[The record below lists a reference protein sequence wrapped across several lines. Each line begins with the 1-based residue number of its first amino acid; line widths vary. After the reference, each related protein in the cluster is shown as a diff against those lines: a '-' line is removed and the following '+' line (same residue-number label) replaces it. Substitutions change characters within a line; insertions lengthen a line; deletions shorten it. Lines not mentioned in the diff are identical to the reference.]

1 MREEV
6 RPGRRE
12 GVGCGGDA
20 SGMCTGKDRLKVV
33 GGQGTRG
40 AHLEH
45 DAHLYDLGRVEAER
59 LVERPR
65 GLPSR
70 KAGKRCAA
78 RCGPGGRE
86 GVGWRRRK
94 RHARGG
100 TETED
105 WVGTRGAHPEHGVHA
120 RDLGRVEA
128 ERLVERRRFLPSI
141 KAGMLCGTRCGP
153 GGVKALGGGDASGM
167 CTGMARLKA
176 VGVRARVR
184 SARGT

>member
-65 GLPSR
+65 ALPSR
-70 KAGKRCAA
+70 NGGAYDAG
-78 RCGPGGRE
+78 
-86 GVGWRRRK
+86 
-94 RHARGG
+94 
-100 TETED
+100 
-105 WVGTRGAHPEHGVHA
+105 
-120 RDLGRVEA
+120 
-128 ERLVERRRFLPSI
+128 RLVLAGRR
-141 KAGMLCGTRCGP
+141 AGLRQRQGAQRAGP
-153 GGVKALGGGDASGM
+153 D
-167 CTGMARLKA
+167 
-176 VGVRARVR
+176 
-184 SARGT
+184 